1 MKAPQSDSKPRVICP
16 RGSHLSRLVQIIDLG
31 THKFKPTED
40 GSRKLYLGFE
50 TCNIGRV
57 FKEDL
62 GEEPFMLQIEF
73 NFYMNSA
80 NPQKPTK
87 LRQFLVQWFGKD
99 FASEQEARDFDF
111 ATLLNRPAMLT
122 VAHKPKTDGTQKA
135 VIADIYQP
143 TKKDEHGNDVVL
155 KSKEVPPTRN
165 VLVCYEVCNGEDA
178 EFAKL
183 PTFLQKKVKES
194 DEFKRTAGPHEHE
207 EEPDNGG
214 AAAHGSEHESE
225 EPENAPG
232 GDLEEEDSIPF

>member
-1 MKAPQSDSKPRVICP
+1 MKAPQNDSKPRVICP

-50 TCNIGRV
+50 TCNIGHV
-57 FKEDL
+57 FKEDR

-87 LRQFLVQWFGKD
+87 LRQFLVQWFDKD

-111 ATLLNRPAMLT
+111 AKLLNRPAMLT

-135 VIADIYQP
+135 VIADIFQP
-143 TKKDEHGNDVVL
+143 TKSDGQGGEVL
-155 KSKEVPPTRN
+155 LTSKEVPPTRN
-165 VLVCYEVCNGEDA
+165 VLVCYEVCNGEDL
-178 EFAKL
+178 EFAKM
-183 PTFLQKKVKES
+183 PPFLQKKVKES
-194 DEFKRTAGPHEHE
+194 DEFKRTAGPVEHQQ

-214 AAAHGSEHESE
+214 VDAHGSEHSE
-225 EPENAPG
+225 EEESG
-232 GDLEEEDSIPF
+232 GDDSGLPF